1 MSPLRED
8 CKSFS
13 SYSSLLFELDIPLFT
28 HRIIFSS
35 LSFHNCCFKR
45 KFAFKGRKC
54 TQFFPH
60 SPLQNC
66 SVSLQ
71 KVLVPKPFLC
81 YSPVLDGRTQNVI
94 QYGVV
99 AIICGFK
106 TADFV
111 SLFAAKDD
119 DSWRKRKRCR
129 KGENSY
135 FLFVFF
141 LCLIWM
147 LHKLKLKMSMH
158 LNANLLSVDVFS
170 GGTFFFFFKNFLID
184 LKVSLFNHLRTFSFV
199 RTETDGGLSS
209 ILYKNHLSST
219 KYWNTG
225 FYLSA
230 CLYLNNSNALL

>member
-1 MSPLRED
+1 MFVCLYFADISLTLKQNIKTVVIVISVESMRRCKWHCCDKSLKYLKMRCRVFKFLGGLACDFLPKTKTQYCLLLTTTVSMSPLRED

-28 HRIIFSS
+28 HRIILSS

-54 TQFFPH
+54 TQFFSH

-66 SVSLQ
+66 PVSLQ

-119 DSWRKRKRCR
+119 DSWRKRKRSR
-129 KGENSY
+129 KGEN
-135 FLFVFF
+135 LIFF
-141 LCLIWM
+141 SC
-147 LHKLKLKMSMH
+147 
-158 LNANLLSVDVFS
+158 FS
-170 GGTFFFFFKNFLID
+170 C
-184 LKVSLFNHLRTFSFV
+184 V
-199 RTETDGGLSS
+199 
-209 ILYKNHLSST
+209 
-219 KYWNTG
+219 
-225 FYLSA
+225 
-230 CLYLNNSNALL
+230 

>member
-28 HRIIFSS
+28 HRIILLSS
-35 LSFHNCCFKR
+35 SFHNCCFKR

-54 TQFFPH
+54 TQFFSH

-66 SVSLQ
+66 PVSLQ

-111 SLFAAKDD
+111 SLFAAKDN
-119 DSWRKRKRCR
+119 DSWRKRKRSR
-129 KGENSY
+129 KGEN
-135 FLFVFF
+135 LIFF
-141 LCLIWM
+141 WCIFCVCLIWM
-147 LHKLKLKMSMH
+147 LHKLVLKMSMY
-158 LNANLLSVDVFS
+158 LNANLLSVHVFP
-170 GGTFFFFFKNFLID
+170 GGTFFFFKNFFID
-184 LKVSLFNHLRTFSFV
+184 LKVTLFSHLRTFSFV
-199 RTETDGGLSS
+199 RTETGGGLSS
-209 ILYKNHLSST
+209 ILYENHLSST

-230 CLYLNNSNALL
+230 CFKELL